1 MESVS
6 LTAGPS
12 QSPNF
17 HLGKSYPGSCK
28 PSITEVIG
36 SRVQLRRAGKE
47 LVGLCPFH
55 SEKNP
60 SFSVSED
67 KGLFHCFGCGESGDV
82 LDFVMKADGLTFP
95 QALAELGMR
104 SERAAARHTPERRA
118 AEKVVSWA
126 NDQIQRMNAR
136 IRELD
141 EMIELADEIP
151 DNELAESLWRERRIV
166 ADLAEDITRAEYL
179 EDFLELKDSIEKI
192 TETARGC

>member
-6 LTAGPS
+6 LTSSSS

-17 HLGKSYPGSCK
+17 HPGKSYPHSCK

-36 SRVQLRRAGKE
+36 SRVLLRRAGKE

-82 LDFVMKADGLTFP
+82 LAFVMKHDGLTFP
-95 QALAELGMR
+95 QALAELGIGSIAR
-104 SERAAARHTPERRA
+104 PPRHTPERRA

-141 EMIELADEIP
+141 EMIEVADEIP
-151 DNELAESLWRERRIV
+151 DVELAESLWRERRIL
-166 ADLAEDITRAEYL
+166 ADMRDDLSRVEYL
-179 EDFLELKDSIEKI
+179 PDFIELKDLIEMI
-192 TETARGC
+192 TRGSSC